1 MAMYSLIAT
10 TAFGLEAVV
19 ARELQQLGYETKSS
33 NGYVEFSGDESAIV
47 RANLWLRTADR
58 ILIKMGQFHADTFD
72 SLFEQTKA
80 LPWADLLPKDA
91 RFPVEGRSVKSQL
104 ASVRASQSIVKKAI
118 VESLRKTYKMDE
130 YPETGS
136 RYGIEVSIQKDE
148 AMLTI
153 DTSGTALHKRGY
165 RKLSSEAPIKET
177 LAAALV
183 LLSRW
188 QPHRPFADPMCGSGT
203 IAIEAALIAQNA
215 APGLKRDFDAEHW
228 PIITPELWNQ
238 LRAQAHALIRG
249 DIEVDMFAGDVNP
262 EVLSLA
268 EYHVRQAGVGKL
280 VRIAKQNVTAFR
292 PENSYGC
299 IVTNPPY
306 GERMGEAR
314 ETHELYMNMGRT
326 LRALDTWSVFVIT
339 SDPSFEKHY
348 GKPADKKR
356 KLYNG
361 RIQTNFYQYLGPL
374 PPRKKP
380 EFDESLSGKEER

>member
-1 MAMYSLIAT
+1 MTMYSLIAT

-19 ARELQQLGYETKSS
+19 ARELQQLGYETKSY
-33 NGYVEFSGDESAIV
+33 NGYVEFTGDESAII

-58 ILIKMGQFHADTFD
+58 VLIKMGQFHADTFD

-80 LPWADLLPKDA
+80 LPWSDMLPKDA

-118 VESLRKTYKMDE
+118 VESLRKRHKLQE
-130 YPETGS
+130 YPETGF

-148 AMLTI
+148 AMLTL

-165 RKLSSEAPIKET
+165 RKLTAEAPIKET

-188 QPHRPFADPMCGSGT
+188 QPHRPFADPLCGSGT

-215 APGLKRDFDAEHW
+215 APGLKREFDAEHW
-228 PIITPELWNQ
+228 SVMPPGLFAD
-238 LRAQAHALIRG
+238 LRGEAIAAVRTDLEA
-249 DIEVDMFAGDVNP
+249 DIFAGDVNP

-268 EYHVRQAGVGKL
+268 EYHARQAGVEGL
-280 VRIAKQNVTAFR
+280 VRLKQQSVTAFH
-292 PENSYGC
+292 PDHAYGC

-314 ETHELYMNMGRT
+314 ETHELYLKMGRT
-326 LRALDTWSVFVIT
+326 LRAFDTWSVFVIT
-339 SDPSFEKHY
+339 SDPGFEKHY
-348 GKPADKKR
+348 GKTADKKR

-374 PPRKKP
+374 PPRVKP
-380 EFDESLSGKEER
+380 EQDANPFAEESR